1 MSKSPEHLGS
11 IFMSGKRKYEVQ
23 RQGNFEVQITD
34 VGGGTDLILAVSSAP
49 LPTESNEVVELPYGN
64 TTVKVAGKMS
74 VDDIDLEVRDF
85 IDPDIMKLLKDWR
98 RKVYDPDSDTVGTS
112 DKYKKTG
119 YIYQYAPDGS
129 MVRTWRIDG
138 VWPSSFNPGDLS
150 QDSLDA
156 KMMTLTLSVD
166 KAYLDY

>member
-1 MSKSPEHLGS
+1 MGREPTSLGS
-11 IFMSGKRKYEVQ
+11 MFMSDIRKYEVQ

-34 VGGGTDLILAVSSAP
+34 VGGVELSLAVSSAP
-49 LPTESNEVVELPYGN
+49 WPSESNEVVELPYGN

-74 VDDIDLEVRDF
+74 IDDIDIEVRDF
-85 IDPDIMKLLKDWR
+85 IEPDIQQVIKDWR
-98 RKVYDPDSDTVGTS
+98 RKVYNPDTDTIGTV
-112 DKYKKTG
+112 DKYKKRA

-129 MVRTWRIDG
+129 MVRTWIAEG

-156 KMMTLTLSVD
+156 KMMTMTLSVD
-166 KAYLDY
+166 KAYIEA